1 MSLSS
6 KEAACGTVADA
17 AGKWRRRRGG
27 SDGNGGC
34 DGSSFDE
41 NHPAPAALY

>member
-1 MSLSS
+1 MSLSP
-6 KEAACGTVADA
+6 KEAVRLRM
-17 AGKWRRRRGG
+17 RRGNGGGMRRGG
-27 SDGNGGC
+27 SDGNGGS